1 MSLLGEGGCCDC
13 SLSLVGYLALWLKAE
28 KMKLKII
35 KQKSP
40 QVRAVASMFYLSYL
54 LLLLWCSDG
63 GCARAVVK
71 VFAEVGGSPGLHFRC
86 FSFWA
91 KGLISLGWKSFLLS
105 KETRPWLLSN
115 GPQINTDSLYLFLST
130 NSPFNRHL
138 MVSSAWTNRVV
149 FIRWK
154 KDVKTLLSAVGKPI

>member
-1 MSLLGEGGCCDC
+1 MGQSWLTLL
-13 SLSLVGYLALWLKAE
+13 
-28 KMKLKII
+28 
-35 KQKSP
+35 
-40 QVRAVASMFYLSYL
+40 
-54 LLLLWCSDG
+54 
-63 GCARAVVK
+63 
-71 VFAEVGGSPGLHFRC
+71 RC

-91 KGLISLGWKSFLLS
+91 KGLISLGQRSFLLS

-149 FIRWK
+149 LVRWK